1 LPQARAPWRSRLATY
16 FSILHRGIEPPPL
29 QHLGVRT
36 CRIQEYYSGPKYKNY
51 ENVLYKVIF
60 FKNIIL
66 MRREELKYDILRKNT
81 ALIWLFI
88 QSSSLMMR
96 LFSHE

>member
-29 QHLGVRT
+29 HRLGVRT
-36 CRIQEYYSGPKYKNY
+36 CRIQEYYSGSKDKNY

-60 FKNIIL
+60 K
-66 MRREELKYDILRKNT
+66 KT
-81 ALIWLFI
+81 LF
-88 QSSSLMMR
+88 
-96 LFSHE
+96 